1 MIFLLALSTSV
12 QDSEAIEMALDF
24 TSERKAVLKVLF
36 VLDSSVPGA
45 IFERLT
51 DIGFIGEKPSKEL
64 ESAVAA
70 EYRRQALQQLSEI
83 EAAAEA
89 KGVDCSVE
97 LEQGDFLELTLSMV
111 TKYAVDTLIIS
122 RTRQSV
128 LSRLFAGS
136 VVDKLY
142 RQSPCDIKVFEA

>member
-12 QDSEAIEMALDF
+12 QAPEAIEMALDF
-24 TSERKAVLKVLF
+24 THERGAALKVLF

-64 ESAVAA
+64 EDAVAA
-70 EYRRQALQQLSEI
+70 EYRKQALQQLSEI
-83 EAAAEA
+83 EAAAEE
-89 KGVDCSVE
+89 KGVDCTVE
-97 LEQGDFLELTLSMV
+97 LEQGDFTELTLSTV
-111 TKYAVDTLIIS
+111 TKYAIDILIIS

-136 VVDKLY
+136 AVDKLC
-142 RQSPCDIKVFEA
+142 RQAPCEIKVFEA